1 MDFDSP
7 IYGVALAFGAGV
19 ALIMLAR
26 YARGLRDPFRG
37 FVALSLGD
45 ASFTEILGVFLIG
58 YAIGALVAGPA
69 PSSGGPPRPPGAIV
83 SGRFGPASAL
93 IRGGLP
99 VTTGLGLAFITFLWR
114 IDVIGKLSNPQSHK
128 ALAAIIGQVADAV
141 DDIPA
146 GGHGQI

>member
-19 ALIMLAR
+19 ALILLAR
-26 YARGLRDPFRG
+26 YARGLRDPLRG

-58 YAIGALVAGPA
+58 YAIGALVAGPPA
-69 PSSGGPPRPPGAIV
+69 VSSGGPPRPPGGAIV

-114 IDVIGKLSNPQSHK
+114 IDVI
-128 ALAAIIGQVADAV
+128 
-141 DDIPA
+141 
-146 GGHGQI
+146 